1 MRTMGAGVEQLSDH
15 ELVVLLYQGE
25 TAALQILVQRYHD
38 PLRGYLFRL
47 LGGDRLLA
55 EDCAQEAFLRV
66 LRQHHQSQ
74 QPIARSFKA
83 WLFAV
88 ATNLARDELKSAER
102 RTRVTLDADLLAELL
117 YAVPDPAPGPEDQAL
132 AREHDASLTCALNQ
146 LTVDYRATL
155 LLRFYNDL
163 SLDEIAGVL
172 HIPVGTVKSRLS
184 TGLRQLRHI
193 LTALHEEVKVGG

>member
-1 MRTMGAGVEQLSDH
+1 MEQLSDH
-15 ELVVLLYQGE
+15 ELLVLLHQGE

-38 PLRGYLFRL
+38 PLRGYLFRV
-47 LGGDRLLA
+47 LGGDRALA
-55 EDCAQEAFLRV
+55 EDCTQEAFLRV
-66 LRQHHQSQ
+66 LRQCHQPD
-74 QPIARSFKA
+74 QPVARSFKA
-83 WLFAV
+83 WLFAI
-88 ATNLARDELKSAER
+88 ATNLARDELKSAAR
-102 RTRVTLDADLLAELL
+102 RTRVALGVDLLADLLQAL
-117 YAVPDPAPGPEDQAL
+117 PDPAPGPEAQAL
-132 AREHDASLTCALNQ
+132 AREHDAALIAALNR

-184 TGLRQLRHI
+184 TGLRQLRRI